1 MGNWMVNDATTFN
14 KDWLISRDRF
24 NISLINF
31 MINLSLNQIYDIQ
44 CELVQVNTQC
54 HEAIINEMN
63 NINNVVSGMCD
74 KHNSCHHTTNYT
86 NKYSI
91 KYSVYISCVSYN
103 LYIWSYLI
111 LYYIQS
117 YIILLCTIFSN
128 NKY

>member
-14 KDWLISRDRF
+14 KDWLVSRDRF
-24 NISLINF
+24 NISWINF

-86 NKYSI
+86 NKCSI

-111 LYYIQS
+111 LYHIQL